1 MRKKEI
7 GTNFVGLLFI
17 RTESYSLLD
26 KLADLVATLG
36 VQSQP
41 YLPYYQF
48 ELLELLWC
56 RPAPLSVRPAYW
68 LMEVTPQNLYVLM

>member
-1 MRKKEI
+1 MVEEYFVHLTLKLPATVRNLARHAEKKI

-26 KLADLVATLG
+26 KFADLVATLG

-48 ELLELLWC
+48 KLFEFFC
-56 RPAPLSVRPAYW
+56 
-68 LMEVTPQNLYVLM
+68 